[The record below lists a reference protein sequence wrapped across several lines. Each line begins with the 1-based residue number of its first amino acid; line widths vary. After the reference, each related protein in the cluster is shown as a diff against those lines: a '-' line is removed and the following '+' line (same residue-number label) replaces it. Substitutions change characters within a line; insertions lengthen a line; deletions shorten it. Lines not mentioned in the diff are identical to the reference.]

1 MDNRESSRE
10 PNSKRSND
18 SIIAFDTVYTTNEIQ
33 MMKIAMPLLSHDL
46 QLLLATYIKVREL
59 SLCYQMLQHTKLH
72 HFSIETAGLHRFFK
86 EAKPYCNK
94 QQSQMFDMFEN
105 LSRTMQI
112 LDKMKLLGD
121 DIPFDGN
128 MDLSALMQLMPLFQ
142 SFQEDTVH
150 ETGADE
156 KRSDHTAS
164 ESTSCKA
171 ASSDPAGYAQASGD
185 DTLQEHTHPSPMSAL
200 SPLLQN
206 ALTNEQREM
215 YEQFQKKFSSM

>member
-1 MDNRESSRE
+1 MQMDNREC
-10 PNSKRSND
+10 NSEKSND

-86 EAKPYCNK
+86 EAKPYCTK

-142 SFQEDTVH
+142 SFQDGTLGES
-150 ETGADE
+150 GADE
-156 KRSDHTAS
+156 KTSEHTVS
-164 ESTSCKA
+164 ENTSCKA
-171 ASSDPAGYAQASGD
+171 ASSEHAEDTASSGD
-185 DTLQEHTHPSPMSAL
+185 DISQKKTYTPPISAL